1 MSDSHRT
8 TRFLSEAAV
17 IVVSILLAFWID
29 AWWGDRQAR
38 MTEVTVLE
46 SVREEAEENRLDL
59 DRLLRRNGA
68 QLDRIDGFLGSTPD
82 ELRSLP
88 PDSVAPWISAIVV
101 TWTYDGDDSAA
112 GFFLGS
118 SAPVTQHA
126 REVRIVLARW
136 VRILDDME
144 EEKAT
149 VWGLGTDLAG
159 RLALY
164 TTAAA
169 RDGQGLLYDV
179 AGRLGPGLLAQ
190 LRRDDEFVAAT
201 LNKSH
206 YQNVYLRELTQA
218 SAVLD
223 SLRALLR
230 DGAETG
236 AVG

>member
-1 MSDSHRT
+1 MSQSRRT
-8 TRFLSEAAV
+8 TRLASEGAV

-29 AWWGDRQAR
+29 AWWDNRQAR
-38 MTEVTVLE
+38 MTEATVLE
-46 SVREEAEENRLDL
+46 SIREEAEENRLEL
-59 DRLLRRNGA
+59 DRLLGRNGT
-68 QLDRIDGFLGSTPD
+68 QLARIDGFLGMTPE

-88 PDSVAPWISAIVV
+88 QDSVAPWISAMVV

-112 GFFLGS
+112 GLFLGS
-118 SAPVTQHA
+118 AAPVTQHA

-136 VRILDDME
+136 VRILEDLE

-164 TTAAA
+164 TTAVA
-169 RDGQGLLYDV
+169 RDGQGLLYEV
-179 AGRLGPGLLAQ
+179 AGRFGPELLAR
-190 LRRDDEFVAAT
+190 LRRDDEFVAAA
-201 LNKSH
+201 LNLFH
-206 YQNVYLRELTQA
+206 YQNVYIRELTQA

-230 DGAETG
+230 EGADTPP
-236 AVG
+236 

>member
-1 MSDSHRT
+1 M
-8 TRFLSEAAV
+8 RFATEAAV

-29 AWWGDRQAR
+29 AWWDHRQAR

-46 SVREEAEENRLDL
+46 AIREEAEQNRLAL
-59 DRLLRRNGA
+59 DRMLRRHEV
-68 QLDRIDGFLGSTPD
+68 QLVRTDGFLGLTPG

-88 PDSVAPWISAIVV
+88 QDSVTPWISAMVV

-112 GFFLGS
+112 GLLLGS
-118 SAPVTQHA
+118 AGPITQHA

-149 VWGLGTDLAG
+149 VWELGNELAG

-164 TTAAA
+164 TTEAANG
-169 RDGQGLLYDV
+169 GQGFLYEV
-179 AGRLGPGLLAQ
+179 AAPLGPGLLSQ
-190 LRRDDEFVAAT
+190 LREDDQFVAAL

-206 YQNVYLRELTQA
+206 YQNVYVRELTEA

-223 SLRALLR
+223 SLRALVQ
-230 DGAETG
+230 AE
-236 AVG
+236 ADSRP